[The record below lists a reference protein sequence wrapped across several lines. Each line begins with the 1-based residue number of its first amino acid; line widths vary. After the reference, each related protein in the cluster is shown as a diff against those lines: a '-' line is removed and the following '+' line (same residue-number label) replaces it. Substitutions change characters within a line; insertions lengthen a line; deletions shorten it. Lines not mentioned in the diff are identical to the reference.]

1 MRLNTAFFYAALL
14 TTVSTLATTTARAQ
28 RVGNDYVVTTA
39 GDTLRGRI
47 RLTGRAATIVQLHQ
61 HGQPTTTYTANQL
74 RSYGTGHTLL
84 RASQPVGRP
93 NGKPQLLV
101 PLVRGYMSLYA
112 GKDPVA
118 SQVRYYLQ
126 PNDSAYVVEVPPA
139 TPLLTYARLLSAC
152 SSLNIGSNG
161 FAACYRYTQ
170 SGLVALTTDYN
181 HCLQKPSEL
190 AKTPSGA
197 HTQFGVKGG
206 VGFPTFSPIL
216 TDYYAQTVFNPGAQN
231 TSSYQVGAVAV
242 FTTRS
247 NWGLQLE
254 GNYIRLAGTYPL
266 PTLSAANQG
275 TYIGLYGVKL
285 RYSQVQV
292 PLLVHY
298 SFSHGAVAPY
308 LNLGPS
314 LAVNISNSST
324 RQLVDTNGQPTGEQA
339 YDTGGSAA
347 ILGGAAGVG
356 CLLRKQGWPALSLEG
371 RYDFPLERFGNN
383 TSVKILR
390 LEAGVLF

>member
-1 MRLNTAFFYAALL
+1 MRFNTAFSYAALL
-14 TTVSTLATTTARAQ
+14 ATVSLVTTTARAQ
-28 RVGNDYVVTTA
+28 RLGNDYVVTTA

-61 HGQPTTTYTANQL
+61 LGKPTITYTANQL

-84 RASQPVGRP
+84 RISQPVGKP
-93 NGKPQLLV
+93 AGKPQLLV

-112 GKDPVA
+112 GKDSVA

-126 PNDSAYVVEVPPA
+126 PTDSAYVVEVPPT

-161 FAACYRYTQ
+161 FAARYRYTQ

-190 AKTPSGA
+190 AKTPSGV
-197 HTQFGVKGG
+197 HTQFGLKGG
-206 VGFPTFSPIL
+206 VGFATFSPVL
-216 TDYYAQTVFNPGAQN
+216 TDYYAQTVFGPGAQN

-266 PTLSAANQG
+266 PTLPVANQG

-285 RYSQVQV
+285 RYSQLQV

-298 SFSHGAVAPY
+298 SFSHGAIAPY

-314 LAVNISNSST
+314 LAVNISDSST
-324 RQLVDTNGQPTGEQA
+324 KQVVDSNGKPTGEQA
-339 YDTGGSAA
+339 YDAGAAA
-347 ILGGAAGVG
+347 ILGGAAGAG
-356 CLLRKQGWPALSLEG
+356 CLLHKQGWPTLLLEG
-371 RYDFPLERFGNN
+371 RYDFPVERFGNN
-383 TSVKILR
+383 MSAKIFR
-390 LEAGVLF
+390 LEAGILF